1 MAKFKIKYDHSKC
14 YVYYNRQTGQ
24 IMSVGVEPNPHFE
37 HYIIQPFEL
46 VEQLISGR
54 RKFSEF
60 EVSYKKIGTTSILAV
75 VEKDYQGYVFKNNLY
90 EWIKPTDERRDCI
103 VEWNYP
109 DQVWRFKLDEEYK
122 ELLNDQLIGQK
133 ILFFVTLS
141 TDFDFLIRTIP
152 LNVVDLVS
160 EKFVEIPFIS
170 KLEKDIKKISISCK
184 MTFKNYGL
192 RIVYE

>member
-1 MAKFKIKYDHSKC
+1 
-14 YVYYNRQTGQ
+14 
-24 IMSVGVEPNPHFE
+24 MSVGVEPNPHFE

>member
-37 HYIIQPFEL
+37 HYIIQPFDV

-60 EVSYKKIGTTSILAV
+60 VVSYKKSVLAV
-75 VEKDYQGYVFKNNLY
+75 VEKDYEGYVFKNNLY
-90 EWIKPTDERRDCI
+90 EWLKPTDEQRDCI
-103 VEWNYP
+103 VEWNQK
-109 DQVWRFKLDEEYK
+109 DLVWRFKLDNEYK
-122 ELLNDQLIGQK
+122 ELINERLLNQK
-133 ILFFVTLS
+133 LLFFVTLA

-152 LNVVDLVS
+152 IDVVNLVS
-160 EKFVEIPFIS
+160 EKFVEIPFVS
-170 KLEKDIKKISISCK
+170 KLEQDIKKISISCK

-192 RIVYE
+192 RIVHE

>member
-60 EVSYKKIGTTSILAV
+60 VVSYKKSVLAV
-75 VEKDYQGYVFKNNLY
+75 VEKDYEGYVFKNNLY
-90 EWIKPTDERRDCI
+90 EWLKPTDEQRDCI
-103 VEWNYP
+103 VEWNQK
-109 DQVWRFKLDEEYK
+109 DHVWRFKLDNEYK
-122 ELLNDQLIGQK
+122 ELINERLLNQK
-133 ILFFVTLS
+133 LLFFVTLA

-152 LNVVDLVS
+152 IDVVNLVS
-160 EKFVEIPFIS
+160 EKFVEIPFVS
-170 KLEKDIKKISISCK
+170 NLEQDIKKISISCK

-192 RIVYE
+192 RIVHE